1 MRTGLQKGAIGL
13 ALLCA
18 GALAGAALPAAKVA
32 QGEVRSGPPPQAF
45 KSGGQLSVPVLQEI
59 AATLR
64 QIDAR
69 LARLEAVAQKMQTPR
84 QASNDKLGI
93 KE

>member
-1 MRTGLQKGAIGL
+1 MKSRLQKGAIGL

-18 GALAGAALPAAKVA
+18 GVLAGGALPAAKVA
-32 QGEVRSGPPPQAF
+32 HGEVRTGPPPQAF
-45 KSGGQLSVPVLQEI
+45 KSGGQLSVPLLQEI

-69 LARLEAVAQKMQTPR
+69 LARLEAAAAKMQTNSSLAPK
-84 QASNDKLGI
+84 N
-93 KE
+93 